1 MHAAPRAAS
10 VWPSD
15 SRDFRSFPG
24 VSGPSESRRFDRL
37 SGPSRFEAVMAVR
50 PCARTARF
58 MVHHLPLP
66 LPMPAPIDQ
75 VDPVA
80 SGMVL
85 PVDKS
90 DGHAIAPAVD
100 NSVEKSV
107 DESVEKVVENL
118 FVPGQ
123 STSLRLGLVVPKRH
137 ARRAVTRT
145 LVKNQLRDAMRRHLP
160 HLAPG
165 DWVLRLRAP
174 IDRARFPSARS
185 EALAAELRGEIDR
198 LLADAMR
205 RTARHCAAPSS

>member
-1 MHAAPRAAS
+1 MW
-10 VWPSD
+10 V
-15 SRDFRSFPG
+15 
-24 VSGPSESRRFDRL
+24 
-37 SGPSRFEAVMAVR
+37 
-50 PCARTARF
+50 
-58 MVHHLPLP
+58 
-66 LPMPAPIDQ
+66 
-75 VDPVA
+75 
-80 SGMVL
+80 
-85 PVDKS
+85 
-90 DGHAIAPAVD
+90 
-100 NSVEKSV
+100 
-107 DESVEKVVENL
+107 VEKVVENL

-185 EALAAELRGEIDR
+185 EALAAELRAEIDR
-198 LLADAMR
+198 LLADVMR

>member
-1 MHAAPRAAS
+1 
-10 VWPSD
+10 
-15 SRDFRSFPG
+15 
-24 VSGPSESRRFDRL
+24 
-37 SGPSRFEAVMAVR
+37 MAVR

-75 VDPVA
+75 IDPVA
-80 SGMVL
+80 SGVVL

-123 STSLRLGLVVPKRH
+123 SASLRLGLVVPKRH

-145 LVKNQLRDAMRRHLP
+145 LVIARELTKLFESIHSLPLGEAEAWLAADANRQRGEFVLLVSGAALLDFGGGQDRR
-160 HLAPG
+160 LAPG

-185 EALAAELRGEIDR
+185 EALAAELRAEIDR